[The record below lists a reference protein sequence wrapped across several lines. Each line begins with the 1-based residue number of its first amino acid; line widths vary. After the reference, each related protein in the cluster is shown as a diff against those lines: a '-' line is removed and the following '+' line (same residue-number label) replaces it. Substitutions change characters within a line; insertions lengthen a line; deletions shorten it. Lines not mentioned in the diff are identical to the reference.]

1 MATMETS
8 GGFLSVAGN
17 GPAGSAPISG
27 QDELVSFRN
36 SEVMTISTA
45 GATTDSAEYLLPAN
59 SIIDLVT
66 ATVLTT
72 ITGSGVSAF
81 TVGDSN
87 VAARFATG
95 VALTAGTTTV
105 GITHQL
111 ANTTAANAGPGNASA
126 LKVRIT
132 ATGGTAATGVVRV
145 TVFGRTGRPAAS

>member
-8 GGFLSVAGN
+8 SGFLAVTGN
-17 GPAGSAPISG
+17 GPSGSAPSGG

-36 SEVMTISTA
+36 SEVVTLSTT
-45 GATTDSAEYLLPAN
+45 GATTDSTEYLLPAN
-59 SIIDLVT
+59 SIIDTVT
-66 ATVLTT
+66 VTVLTA

-87 VAARFATG
+87 VAARFSTG
-95 VALTAGTTTV
+95 LALTAGTTAV
-105 GITHQL
+105 GLTHQL
-111 ANTTAANAGPGNASA
+111 ANTTAANAGPGNVSA

-145 TVFGRTGRPAAS
+145 TVFGRTGRPAAQ

>member
-8 GGFLSVAGN
+8 GGFLAVAGN
-17 GPAGSAPISG
+17 GPAGSVLTGG

-36 SEVMTISTA
+36 SEVITLSTS
-45 GATTDSAEYLLPAN
+45 GATTDSTEYLLPAN
-59 SIIDLVT
+59 SIIDIVT

-126 LKVRIT
+126 LKLRIT

-145 TVFGRTGRPAAS
+145 TVFGRTGRPAAQ

>member
-8 GGFLSVAGN
+8 GGFLAVAGN
-17 GPAGSAPISG
+17 GPAGSAPIGG

-36 SEVMTISTA
+36 SEDVTLSTS
-45 GATTDSAEYLLPAN
+45 GATTDSTEYLLPGN
-59 SIIDLVT
+59 SIIDIVT
-66 ATVLTT
+66 VTVLTT

-81 TVGDSN
+81 TVGDAN

-95 VALTAGTTTV
+95 VALTAGTTAV

-111 ANTTAANAGPGNASA
+111 ANTTAANAGPGQASA
-126 LKVRIT
+126 AKLRLT

-145 TVFGRTGRPAAS
+145 TVFGRTGRPAAQ

>member
-45 GATTDSAEYLLPAN
+45 GATTDSTEYLLPAN
-59 SIIDLVT
+59 SIIDIVT
-66 ATVLTT
+66 ATVLTA
-72 ITGSGVSAF
+72 IAGGGASSFGA
-81 TVGDSN
+81 GDSN
-87 VAARFATG
+87 VAARFMTG
-95 VALTAGTTTV
+95 IALTAGTTAV
-105 GITHQL
+105 GVTHQL

-132 ATGGTAATGVVRV
+132 VAGGTPTSGVVRI
-145 TVFGRTGRPAAS
+145 TVFGRTGRPAAQ

>member
-8 GGFLSVAGN
+8 GGFLAVAAN
-17 GPAGSAPISG
+17 GPAGSVPTGG

-36 SEVMTISTA
+36 SEVITLSTS
-45 GATTDSAEYLLPAN
+45 GATTDSTEYLLPAN

-66 ATVLTT
+66 VTVLTT
-72 ITGSGVSAF
+72 ITGAGVSSF

-87 VAARFATG
+87 VAARFAAT
-95 VALTAGTTTV
+95 VALTAGTTAV
-105 GITHQL
+105 GVTHQL
-111 ANTTAANAGPGNASA
+111 ANTTAANAGPGNAAA

-145 TVFGRTGRPAAS
+145 TVFGKTGRPSAQ

>member
-8 GGFLSVAGN
+8 RGFLSVSAN
-17 GPAGSAPISG
+17 GPAGSAPSGG
-27 QDELVSFRN
+27 QDEIVQFRN
-36 SEVMTISTA
+36 SETITLSTS
-45 GATTDSAEYLLPAN
+45 GATTDSTEYLLPAN
-59 SIIDLVT
+59 SVINLVT
-66 ATVLTT
+66 VTVVTT

-95 VALTAGTTTV
+95 VALTAGTTAV
-105 GITHQL
+105 GVTHQL

-132 ATGGTAATGVVRV
+132 ATGGTAASGVVRV
-145 TVFGRTGRPAAS
+145 TVFGWIGRPVAS